1 MTAILLWLSFPS
13 VVVGNLLFVVV
24 VLFRNNRSRIKTFR
38 DDNNNNAGRS
48 FGNDNNNNAGRQNLG
63 NDKEKQYL
71 KTDKSYIL
79 QIAAM
84 PLPAGQ

>member
-1 MTAILLWLSFPS
+1 MEEKHIEQS
-13 VVVGNLLFVVV
+13 
-24 VLFRNNRSRIKTFR
+24 
-38 DDNNNNAGRS
+38 NNNIS
-48 FGNDNNNNAGRQNLG
+48 TPTHIYGNPYT
-63 NDKEKQYL
+63 DKEKQYL